1 MAEALGMDRDKV
13 FDKIN
18 KASFFSD
25 FSTEE
30 KRSFSEDRAM
40 VKTFGKGEVIIR
52 EGDMDQ
58 CIYVI
63 LSGAASVTKNSASD
77 IELNELGEG
86 DMFGAF
92 SLFIDSART
101 SNVIAKNEMTCF
113 MIENSVITTLKPE
126 VASKFKDQL
135 YKALIS
141 KIDKMNRATF
151 EIKKEFDRVMETCE
165 YIKKATD
172 SFINELSDEN
182 RKK

>member
-1 MAEALGMDRDKV
+1 MDKDAV
-13 FDKIN
+13 FDKLN

-25 FSTEE
+25 FSIEE
-30 KRSFSEDRAM
+30 KRRFSEDSAM
-40 VKTFGKGEVIIR
+40 VKTFDKGEVIIR

-63 LSGAASVTKNSASD
+63 LSGLASVTKNYALD

-92 SLFIDSART
+92 SLIINSART
-101 SNVIAKNEMTCF
+101 TNVIAKNEMTCF
-113 MIENSVITTLKPE
+113 VIENSAIITLKPD

-135 YKALIS
+135 YKALIA

-151 EIKKEFDRVMETCE
+151 EIKTEFDRVMETCE
-165 YIKKATD
+165 YIKNATD
-172 SFINELSDEN
+172 SFFTELSDEN